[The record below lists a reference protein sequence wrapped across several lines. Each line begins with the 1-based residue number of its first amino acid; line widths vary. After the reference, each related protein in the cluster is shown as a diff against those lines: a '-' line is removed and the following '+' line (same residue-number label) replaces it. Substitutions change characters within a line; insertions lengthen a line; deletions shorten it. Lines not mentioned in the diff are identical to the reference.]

1 MEVKFTNQDL
11 ELAIEQGIFEHE
23 SLRASPADVIL
34 FFENWATI
42 KAKEAHRNARHEACD
57 IIDQHTHSQER
68 VEMEIDGEIHVV
80 EQTRLIRN
88 YNTPSVVSQI
98 MNIKF

>member
-1 MEVKFTNQDL
+1 MKVKFTNQDL
-11 ELAIEQGIFEHE
+11 ESAIEEEIFEYE
-23 SLRASPADVIL
+23 SLKAYPTKVIL
-34 FFENWATI
+34 YFEKWATK

-68 VEMEIDGEIHVV
+68 VEMKIDGEIHVV
-80 EQTRLIRN
+80 EQTKLIRKF
-88 YNTPSVVSQI
+88 NTPSITSQI